1 MTTGIVDY
9 ASLSANISA
18 MLLRATTDLVATP
31 AQIQNWI
38 ALTEA
43 EFNRKLRIPELEA
56 TTTLTLVAG
65 TGYTALPASFKRIS
79 MLIFNS
85 EPWSI
90 DQATRQEVLKETVNA
105 QNAQPRKF
113 VEWAKQLWWGPVPDS
128 DYTMTLDYYVGVTP
142 LDPAINPTSG
152 VLLAFPDLYLYG
164 ALKQAQM
171 QLVDLTKGQ
180 LWTANYNAIMDDVE
194 LAAQKE
200 KMSSSLRMR
209 PPRGPIGVRM
219 F

>member
-1 MTTGIVDY
+1 
-9 ASLSANISA
+9 
-18 MLLRATTDLVATP
+18 MLLRSTSDLVATP

-38 ALTEA
+38 YLTEA

-56 TTTLTLVAG
+56 TTQLVMTANQ
-65 TGYTALPASFKRIS
+65 GYSALPAGYKRMS

-85 EPWSI
+85 EPWDI
-90 DQATRQEVLKETVNA
+90 DQATRKEVIQETVNN
-105 QNAQPRKF
+105 QNSQPRKF

-128 DYTMTLDYYVGVTP
+128 AYTMTFDYYVGITP
-142 LDPAINPTSG
+142 LDPAINMSSN

-171 QLVDLTKGQ
+171 QLADITKGQ
-180 LWTANYNAIMDDVE
+180 LWTANYNQIMEDVE

-209 PPRGPIGVRM
+209 PTNGPIGRRM

>member
-38 ALTEA
+38 SLTES

-56 TTTLTLVAG
+56 TTQLALVAG
-65 TGYTALPASFKRIS
+65 QGYSALPTGYKRMA
-79 MLIFNS
+79 MLMFNS
-85 EPWSI
+85 EPWDI
-90 DQATRQEVLKETVNA
+90 DQATRQQVIKETVNN

-113 VEWAKQLWWGPVPDS
+113 CEWAKQLWWGPVPDS
-128 DYTMTLDYYVGVTP
+128 AYAMTFDYYIGVTP
-142 LDPAINPTSG
+142 LDPAINTTSS
-152 VLLAFPDLYLYG
+152 VLTAFPDLYLYG
-164 ALKQAQM
+164 ALKQSQM
-171 QLVDLTKGQ
+171 QLADITKGQ
-180 LWTANYNAIMDDVE
+180 LWTANYNQIMEDVE

-209 PPRGPIGVRM
+209 PNNAPIGRRM